1 MSGLMALKL
10 LSKCLYDPDVKHSND
25 YQQRMSMPDLC
36 SLKSSMCFI
45 GCKKYKEKG
54 KAFY

>member
-1 MSGLMALKL
+1 
-10 LSKCLYDPDVKHSND
+10 
-25 YQQRMSMPDLC
+25 MSMPDLC

-54 KAFY
+54 KAFYWIWVPVIFETI